1 MSIKWTKEKYLK
13 HLERRRK
20 YYYNN
25 LDKVKQWKEREKI
38 NRLEFREFFSKL
50 SDLEKQQYFAEKY
63 GKQKA

>member
-13 HLERRRK
+13 YLERRRK